1 MGIMV
6 SFFYW
11 ISEKMMTREGW
22 EVEEGNSKL
31 TSLCYLLNIVEK
43 ETRHR
48 KIGNSRCTHVKLY
61 FPLQGYSNII
71 ELLNCLFLLYFPF
84 ICFTLSDTISMYWEV
99 RRCEASRSLC

>member
-1 MGIMV
+1 
-6 SFFYW
+6 
-11 ISEKMMTREGW
+11 MTREGW
-22 EVEEGNSKL
+22 EGGGKQQAYYIML
-31 TSLCYLLNIVEK
+31 PIVEK

-48 KIGNSRCTHVKLY
+48 KIGNSRCTHVKLF

-99 RRCEASRSLC
+99 